1 MKDWKNWN
9 GFNREEVNISKRICG
24 ILDQFLSDLKNR
36 DLPRHQVLGNDETI
50 AMAEIL
56 GLATQNLNTFN
67 HIGLTRLIFILA
79 NISSYTGGL
88 HWVRNNQ
95 GRAFEDAWIQ
105 AARPMLAQ
113 FNAQNLANSIWALAT
128 LGHHNQ
134 EFIDAWIDAARPRL
148 GEFSAQDLVNIILA
162 LATLNHHD
170 QEFEDTWIDAAR
182 PMLGQFTPQNLA
194 ASIGALARLNH
205 HDQAFEDAWI
215 RLAQTILDQ
224 FSVEN
229 LADIIW
235 ALNALNHHDQAFDNA
250 WMEAAQPM
258 LDQFNLL
265 DFYHTGAAMIRNN
278 NLREEQFVRAW
289 GEALQSLIG
298 VEQDPDLLQMVIRIA
313 NLLGVHI
320 LPPKLQAEADDVTM
334 DLLNDKDDEDG
345 VTVDSNQ
352 NDKDDEGP
360 VANINATQDIFTP
373 KKILVKESQ
382 ALCSMQSYFNSCNE
396 SIANFSYDRAL
407 NESHCDLQQPLSG
420 LSENWINYNFHYSM

>member
-105 AARPMLAQ
+105 
-113 FNAQNLANSIWALAT
+113 
-128 LGHHNQ
+128 
-134 EFIDAWIDAARPRL
+134 AARPRL

-278 NLREEQFVRAW
+278 NLREEQFGRAW

-407 NESHCDLQQPLSG
+407 NERVWTNDCV
-420 LSENWINYNFHYSM
+420 NFS

>member
-105 AARPMLAQ
+105 
-113 FNAQNLANSIWALAT
+113 
-128 LGHHNQ
+128 
-134 EFIDAWIDAARPRL
+134 AARPRL